1 MFVCDVQ
8 CHKFATKRNN
18 FLIILGFSTN
28 PKTWLPVNKNYVT
41 LNLAAQKTQDN
52 SYYALYKAVSALR
65 VLPAIKQGTLNT
77 NLLNDDVLFFA
88 RYSKM

>member
-8 CHKFATKRNN
+8 CHTFAMKRPN

-41 LNLAAQKTQDN
+41 LNLAAQKRQDN
-52 SYYALYKAVSALR
+52 SYYALYEAVSALR
-65 VLPAIKQGTLNT
+65 ILPAVKQGTLTT
-77 NLLNDDVLFFA
+77 NLLNNDVLFFA